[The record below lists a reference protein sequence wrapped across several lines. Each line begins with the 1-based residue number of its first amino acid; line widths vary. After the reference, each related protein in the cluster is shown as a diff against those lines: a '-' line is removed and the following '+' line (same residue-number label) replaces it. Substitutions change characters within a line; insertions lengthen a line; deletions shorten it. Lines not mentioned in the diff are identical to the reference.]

1 MATAA
6 SRFRSDESTSL
17 DQSRLLTEA
26 VGVAPSASA
35 RGPTAHEQRPGHRVA
50 RHCGTLSF
58 VKICRAF
65 ARSVGLFRPG
75 VVYRGDRV
83 SSGEC
88 DPWLRI
94 TPGSPP
100 RRRAAAPRRKVVNTR
115 MRPPDMP
122 ICTKRLLHIRI
133 GSLHVGR
140 TSPACD
146 PVDGP
151 TRLSSPVVWGPSSS
165 PCPVALAL
173 SRP

>member
-1 MATAA
+1 MTQRHLA
-6 SRFRSDESTSL
+6 SDPGVGYTSP
-17 DQSRLLTEA
+17 A
-26 VGVAPSASA
+26 GVAPSASA
-35 RGPTAHEQRPGHRVA
+35 RGPTAHEQRPGHCVA

-75 VVYRGDRV
+75 VVRGDRV

-94 TPGSPP
+94 TRGHHPGGAQRHHAVRLST
-100 RRRAAAPRRKVVNTR
+100 RECARRACQFA
-115 MRPPDMP
+115 
-122 ICTKRLLHIRI
+122 TKRLLHMRI
-133 GSLHVGR
+133 GSLHVGRR

-165 PCPVALAL
+165 PCPVALAP
-173 SRP
+173 SRR